1 MTRKTNPQTNTL
13 AMTKICSP
21 FVLWRVG
28 HAGIRLPG
36 FDEPVSWE
44 HNTLE
49 FRLLRSVSVG
59 ELT

>member
-1 MTRKTNPQTNTL
+1 
-13 AMTKICSP
+13 MTKICSP